1 MLNGT
6 RYLARQ
12 FQGAL
17 LQKRRYAESECHRP
31 HSRSQSSVSERPD
44 QLLLQQGGD
53 GLLKGLGS
61 MRNVFLGVGSA
72 KDAPC

>member
-17 LQKRRYAESECHRP
+17 VQKRRYAESECQRP
-31 HSRSQSSVSERPD
+31 FQIAIVRFRASGSVFAPARRRWSAQR
-44 QLLLQQGGD
+44 
-53 GLLKGLGS
+53 LG
-61 MRNVFLGVGSA
+61 
-72 KDAPC
+72 

>member
-17 LQKRRYAESECHRP
+17 LQKRRYSETEYHRS
-31 HSRSQSSVSERPD
+31 HSRSQSSVSERLD
-44 QLLLQQGGD
+44 QLLLEQGGD

-61 MRNVFLGVGSA
+61 MRNVFLGVSSA
-72 KDAPC
+72 KDAPR

>member
-17 LQKRRYAESECHRP
+17 LQKRRCSETECHRS
-31 HSRSQSSVSERPD
+31 HSRSQSSVSERLD

-61 MRNVFLGVGSA
+61 MRNIFLSVGSA
-72 KDAPC
+72 KDAPR

>member
-17 LQKRRYAESECHRP
+17 LQKRRYAESERQRP
-31 HSRSQSSVSERPD
+31 HSRSQSSVSERLD
-44 QLLLQQGGD
+44 QLLLEQGGD

-61 MRNVFLGVGSA
+61 MRNVFLGVSSA
-72 KDAPC
+72 KDAPR

>member
-17 LQKRRYAESECHRP
+17 LQKRCYAETECHRP
-31 HSRSQSSVSERPD
+31 HSRSQSSVSERLD
-44 QLLLQQGGD
+44 QLLLEQGGD

>member
-1 MLNGT
+1 MLNAT
-6 RYLARQ
+6 RHLARQ
-12 FQGAL
+12 FQSAL
-17 LQKRRYAESECHRP
+17 VQKRCYTESGCQRP
-31 HSRSQSSVSERPD
+31 RSRSQSSVSERLD

-61 MRNVFLGVGSA
+61 MRNVFLGVSSA